1 MLGKKGEEPKPNEDE
16 ALVKRIDE
24 MMDPRAAKAS
34 TEAKAP
40 AIEPQKELDPVQPPP
55 LDIFKETKTA
65 PIVPGTITK
74 PTDSKPAAT
83 PKDEVP
89 EKSDKKNSAESH
101 ENDKQ
106 PEEEPQEANIEAKP
120 IDENNPEIENPETD
134 KAVEDIVAKEGDAV
148 LEAEDKVAKKAE
160 SQADSD
166 PKKPSKIKRILK
178 SKKTWAIIASILVI
192 LFAVPAT
199 RYTILGLFIKKQ
211 VSVVV
216 IDSKTSTPVS
226 SAKVELAGSSS
237 KTDANG
243 KATLKARLGQS
254 ELKISKKYYTASSQK
269 YFVGFKSRPPTEIKL
284 VATGRQVPIT
294 VVNSI
299 TNEPVSNAEIK
310 ILNTAA
316 KTDKNGKTTI
326 VLPTNSTDNNAV
338 IIAKDYNLNKVKVD
352 VTDQIVKQNTF
363 QITPTGSV
371 FFLSNQSGK
380 IDVVKTNL
388 DGSGRQVVLPGT
400 GKEDS
405 ASTSLLVSRDW
416 KYAVLKARR
425 EGARPSLYL
434 IDTTT
439 NKVTLFDGSNSEFEL
454 IGWSGNNFVYNLT
467 SNTIPQ
473 SQSGHQALKSYD
485 ADKQQL
491 NQLDQSQVEG
501 SPSSYAYQTLSNF
514 YVINNI
520 VLYSVQ
526 WSGYDATGIG
536 YNLTGKN
543 NAIRGIQ
550 SNGQNK
556 KDYQPFAATNVGYI
570 QSVQTGPQ
578 TVLFAVYNNETNRSA
593 YYQYS
598 NQSVAST
605 NSIDMTDINRQY
617 PTYLVSPSGD
627 QTFWTELRDGKN
639 TLFIGDANAKNQK
652 QIATL
657 SDYAPYGWFS
667 NKYLLLSK
675 NSSQI
680 YVIPSTGFVDNKPP
694 LKVSDYYK
702 PATTFTGYGYG
713 YGGL

>member
-1 MLGKKGEEPKPNEDE
+1 MLGRKGEDAKPKEDE

-24 MMDPRAAKAS
+24 MMDPRATKAS
-34 TEAKAP
+34 SAP
-40 AIEPQKELDPVQPPP
+40 TTANAETPKPTDTPQPPP
-55 LDIFKETKTA
+55 LDIFKEAKTA

-74 PTDSKPAAT
+74 PEDSKAPTPAKEIPNKTEDKPEPDPSAE
-83 PKDEVP
+83 KEVDEEP
-89 EKSDKKNSAESH
+89 EVAQIVEQSIDEKNS
-101 ENDKQ
+101 
-106 PEEEPQEANIEAKP
+106 
-120 IDENNPEIENPETD
+120 EIENPETD
-134 KAVEDIVAKEGDAV
+134 KAVEDIVAKEGDTV
-148 LEAEDKVAKKAE
+148 LDVEDKAIERANSAV
-160 SQADSD
+160 SD
-166 PKKPSKIKRILK
+166 KPKKDSKLKSILK
-178 SKKTWAIIASILVI
+178 SKRTWLAITALLLI

-226 SAKVELAGSSS
+226 SATVVIAGSST

-243 KATLKARLGQS
+243 KATVKAKLGQS
-254 ELKISKKYYTASSQK
+254 ELKISKKYYKTSTKK
-269 YFVGFKSRPPTEIKL
+269 YFVGFKSIPPTKVNIE
-284 VATGRQVPIT
+284 ATGRQVPIT

-299 TNEPVSNAEIK
+299 TNQPVSNAEIK
-310 ILNTAA
+310 ILNTTA
-316 KTDKNGKTTI
+316 KTDKNGKATI

-338 IIAKDYNLNKVKVD
+338 IIAKDYNLKKVGVE
-352 VTDQIVKQNTF
+352 VTDKVVKQNTF
-363 QITPTGSV
+363 QITPAGSV
-371 FFLSNQSGK
+371 YFLSNMDGK
-380 IDVVKTNL
+380 IDVVKTSL

-400 GKEDS
+400 GKEDG

-416 KYAVLKARR
+416 KYAVLKSKR

-434 IDTTT
+434 IDTSN
-439 NKVTLFDGSNSEFEL
+439 NKVTLFDGSNSDFEL

-467 SNTIPQ
+467 SNSIPQ

-485 ADKQQL
+485 AGKQQL

-501 SPSSYAYQTLSNF
+501 NPTSYAYQTLNNF
-514 YVINNI
+514 YIVNN
-520 VLYSVQ
+520 VVVYSVQ
-526 WSGYDATGIG
+526 WSGYDATGAG

-556 KDYQPFAATNVGYI
+556 KDYQPFAAPNVGFI
-570 QSVQTGPQ
+570 QSVQSGPQ
-578 TVLFAVYNNETNRSA
+578 TVLFAIYNNESNRST

-598 NQSVAST
+598 NQSVVSV
-605 NSIDMTDINRQY
+605 NNIDMGDINKQY

-667 NKYLLLSK
+667 DKYLLVSK
-675 NSSQI
+675 NSSQLFA
-680 YVIPSTGFVDNKPP
+680 IPSSGFVDNKQP

>member
-24 MMDPRAAKAS
+24 MMDPRATKTSS
-34 TEAKAP
+34 TQTAP
-40 AIEPQKELDPVQPPP
+40 AIDAPKPPDPVQPPP

-65 PIVPGTITK
+65 PIVPGTVTK
-74 PTDSKPAAT
+74 PTDST
-83 PKDEVP
+83 PKPSV
-89 EKSDKKNSAESH
+89 DKKLDTKPEPES
-101 ENDKQ
+101 KQ
-106 PEEEPQEANIEAKP
+106 PEELQESEQVDPP
-120 IDENNPEIENPETD
+120 IDEQPIDEKNPKIENPETD
-134 KAVEDIVAKEGDAV
+134 KAVEDIVAKEGDTV
-148 LEAEDKVAKKAE
+148 LESEDKAAEKA
-160 SQADSD
+160 STQADSQT
-166 PKKPSKIKRILK
+166 KKPSKFKNIIK
-178 SKKTWAIIASILVI
+178 SKKTWAIIVAILVI
-192 LFAVPAT
+192 LFAIPAT

-216 IDSKTSTPVS
+216 LDSKTSTPVS
-226 SAKVELAGSSS
+226 SANVELAGSVT

-243 KATLKARLGQS
+243 KAIVKARLGQS
-254 ELKISKKYYTASSQK
+254 DLTISKKYYTTSTQK
-269 YFVGFKSRPPTEIKL
+269 YFVGFKSIPTTKVKL

-299 TNEPVSNAEIK
+299 TNDPVSNAEIK
-310 ILNTAA
+310 ILNTTA
-316 KTDKNGKTTI
+316 KTNKNGKATI

-338 IIAKDYNLNKVKVD
+338 IVAKDYNSQKVKIE
-352 VTDQIVKQNTF
+352 VTDQVVKQNTF

-371 FFLSNQSGK
+371 LFLSNQSGK

-405 ASTSLLVSRDW
+405 ASTNLLVSRDW

-425 EGARPSLYL
+425 EGSRPSLYL
-434 IDTTT
+434 IDTTS

-454 IGWSGNNFVYNLT
+454 VGWSGNNFVYNVT

-473 SQSGHQALKSYD
+473 SQSGHQALKSYN

-501 SPSSYAYQTLSNF
+501 SQTSYAYQTLSNF

-526 WSGYDATGIG
+526 WSGYDATGVG

-570 QSVQTGPQ
+570 QSVQSGPQ
-578 TVLFAVYNNETNRSA
+578 TVLFAVYNNETNRST

-605 NSIDMTDINRQY
+605 NSIDMADINRQY

-667 NKYLLLSK
+667 DKYLLLSK
-675 NSSQI
+675 NSSQL
-680 YVIPSTGFVDNKPP
+680 YVIPSSGFVDNKPP

>member
-1 MLGKKGEEPKPNEDE
+1 MLGRKGEDAKPNEDE
-16 ALVKRIDE
+16 ALVERIDQ
-24 MMDPRAAKAS
+24 MMDPRATKTPPVPTSSAA
-34 TEAKAP
+34 EAPKP
-40 AIEPQKELDPVQPPP
+40 ADTAQPPP
-55 LDIFKETKTA
+55 LDIFKEAKTA
-65 PIVPGTITK
+65 PIVPGTVTK
-74 PTDSKPAAT
+74 PTTDKAPTPAKENPSQAGNKEDSEPS
-83 PKDEVP
+83 P
-89 EKSDKKNSAESH
+89 EKAADDET
-101 ENDKQ
+101 
-106 PEEEPQEANIEAKP
+106 EEAQITEQP
-120 IDENNPEIENPETD
+120 IDETNPEIENKETD

-148 LEAEDKVAKKAE
+148 LDAEDKAIERANSAASDKPKKA
-160 SQADSD
+160 
-166 PKKPSKIKRILK
+166 SKFKRILK
-178 SKKTWAIIASILVI
+178 SKKTWLAVAALLLI

-211 VSVVV
+211 VAVVV
-216 IDSKTSTPVS
+216 MDSKTSTPVS
-226 SAKVELAGSSS
+226 SATVTIAGSSK

-243 KATLKARLGQS
+243 KATVKAKLGQS
-254 ELKISKKYYTASSQK
+254 DLKVSKKYYKTSTKK
-269 YFVGFKSRPPTEIKL
+269 YFVGFKSIPPTKVNLE
-284 VATGRQVPIT
+284 ATGRQVPIT

-299 TNEPVSNAEIK
+299 TNQPVSNADIK

-316 KTDKNGKTTI
+316 KTNKDGKATI
-326 VLPTNSTDNNAV
+326 VLPTNSTDNKAT
-338 IIAKDYNLNKVKVD
+338 IIAKDYNLKKVSVE
-352 VTDQIVKQNTF
+352 VTDQVVKQNTF
-363 QITPTGSV
+363 QITPAGSV
-371 FFLSNQSGK
+371 YFLSNMSGK
-380 IDVVKTNL
+380 IDVVKTSL

-400 GKEDS
+400 GKEDG

-416 KYAVLKARR
+416 KYAVLKSRR

-434 IDTTT
+434 IDTSN
-439 NKVTLFDGSNSEFEL
+439 NKVTLFDGSNSDFEL

-467 SNTIPQ
+467 SNAIPQ

-485 ADKQQL
+485 ADKQEL

-501 SPSSYAYQTLSNF
+501 NPTSYAYQTLNNF
-514 YVINNI
+514 YVVNN
-520 VLYSVQ
+520 VVVYSVQ
-526 WSGYDATGIG
+526 WSGYDETGVG

-556 KDYQPFAATNVGYI
+556 KDYQPFAATNVGFI
-570 QSVQTGPQ
+570 QSVQSGPQ
-578 TVLFAVYNNETNRSA
+578 TVLFAIYNNESNRSS

-598 NQSVAST
+598 NQSAASV
-605 NSIDMTDINRQY
+605 NNIDMGDINKQY

-652 QIATL
+652 QLATL

-667 NKYLLLSK
+667 DKYLLASK
-675 NSSQI
+675 NNSQLF
-680 YVIPSTGFVDNKPP
+680 VIPSSGFVDNKQP

>member
-1 MLGKKGEEPKPNEDE
+1 MLGRKGEEAKPNEED

-24 MMDPRAAKAS
+24 MMDPRAGK
-34 TEAKAP
+34 TAP
-40 AIEPQKELDPVQPPP
+40 APVAPAVEATKVADPKQPPP
-55 LDIFKETKTA
+55 LDIFKEAKTA

-74 PTDSKPAAT
+74 PTKTTPAAV
-83 PKDEVP
+83 VP
-89 EKSDKKNSAESH
+89 EKPDTKPQVEDTTEAPPQES
-101 ENDKQ
+101 
-106 PEEEPQEANIEAKP
+106 EEEI
-120 IDENNPEIENPETD
+120 IVDEKNPEIENSETD

-148 LEAEDKVAKKAE
+148 LDAEDKAHEQETAKVASVSKK
-160 SQADSD
+160 DSRF
-166 PKKPSKIKRILK
+166 KQIIK
-178 SKKTWAIIASILVI
+178 SKRTWAVIAAAILI
-192 LFAVPAT
+192 LFAIPAT

-216 IDSKTSTPVS
+216 TDSKTSTPVS
-226 SAKVELAGSSS
+226 SATVTIAGSST

-243 KATLKARLGQS
+243 KATVKARLGQS
-254 ELKISKKYYTASSQK
+254 ELTVSKKYYNAASQK
-269 YFVGFKSRPPTEIKL
+269 YFVGFKSSPPTKVKL

-294 VVNSI
+294 VINRI
-299 TNEPVSNAEIK
+299 TGEPVSNAEIK

-316 KTDKNGKTTI
+316 KTDKNGKAII
-326 VLPTNSTDNNAV
+326 VLPADSTDNNAA
-338 IIAKDYNLNKVKVD
+338 ILAKDYNLTKVKVQ
-352 VTDQIVKQNTF
+352 VTDQVVKQNTF
-363 QITPTGSV
+363 EITPVGSV
-371 FFLSNQSGK
+371 YFLSNMSGK

-425 EGARPSLYL
+425 EGSRPSLYL
-434 IDTTT
+434 IDTSN
-439 NKVTLFDGSNSEFEL
+439 NKVTLFDGSNSDFEL
-454 IGWSGNNFVYNLT
+454 IGWSGHNFVYNLT
-467 SNTIPQ
+467 SNSIPQ

-485 ADKQQL
+485 ADKQDL

-501 SPSSYAYQTLSNF
+501 SPTSYGYQNLSNF
-514 YVINNI
+514 YVINNV

-526 WSGYDATGIG
+526 WNGYDATGAG
-536 YNLTGKN
+536 YSLTGKN

-556 KDYQPFAATNVGYI
+556 KDYQPFAAPGVGYI
-570 QSVQTGPQ
+570 QSVQSGPQ
-578 TVLFAVYNNETNRSA
+578 TVLFAIYNNETSRST
-593 YYQYS
+593 YYQYA
-598 NQSVAST
+598 NQSVSAT
-605 NSIDMTDINRQY
+605 NNVDTADINKIY

-639 TLFIGDANAKNQK
+639 TLFIGDSNAKNQK

-667 NKYLLLSK
+667 DKYLLLSK
-675 NSSQI
+675 NNSQLF
-680 YVIPSTGFVDNKPP
+680 VIPSTGFVDNKPP